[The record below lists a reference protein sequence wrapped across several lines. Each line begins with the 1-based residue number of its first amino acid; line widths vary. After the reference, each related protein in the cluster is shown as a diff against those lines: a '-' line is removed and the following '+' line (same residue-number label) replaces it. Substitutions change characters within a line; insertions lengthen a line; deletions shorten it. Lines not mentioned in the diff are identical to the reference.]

1 MSAES
6 KKAHNFIQSLIED
19 AVAKGE
25 HTGKVVTRFP
35 PEPNGYLHVGHAKS
49 ICLNFGIAETFE
61 GECNLRFDDTNPE
74 KESLE
79 YINAIKRDV
88 EWLGF
93 EWADEVRYAS
103 DYFDQLYAFAE
114 ELIEKGKAYVCALTA
129 DEMAEYRGSL
139 KEPGK
144 NSPYRDRPAEES
156 LQLFRDMRDGK
167 FQNGELVL
175 RAKIDMASPN
185 INMRDP
191 ILYRIRYA
199 DHHQTGDKWC
209 IYPMYDFTHPISDAL
224 EGITHSLCTLEFEDH
239 RPLYDWVL
247 DNITI
252 PCHPRQI
259 EFARLNLNYTVT
271 SKRKL
276 KRLVDDNVVDG
287 WDDPRMPT
295 ISGMRRRG
303 FTPESIRTFCDMIG
317 VNKAGGTVDVG
328 MLEHAIREDLNARAP
343 RAMCVMRPI
352 KVTLTNYPEGH
363 VMRPIKVTLTNYP
376 EGQTET
382 LTLPVHPQNPDMG
395 EREVTWSQVLYIDRE
410 DFAQEPPRKWKRL
423 APDQAVRLRGGY
435 VMTCKEVIRD
445 DSGEIVELKC
455 EYDPKTLGVNPEG
468 YKPNGVI
475 HWVSAADSVEVRINQ
490 YDRLFNHEAPDSDK
504 EGDMMDHI
512 NPDSLVVLE
521 GARVEKSLA
530 TPRTDLP
537 YQFEREGYFFCD
549 QELTESAGKP
559 VFNRTVTL
567 RDSWG
572 KGGK

>member
-19 AVAKGE
+19 AIASGE

-35 PEPNGYLHVGHAKS
+35 PEPNGYLHIGHAKS
-49 ICLNFGIAETFE
+49 ICLNFGIAETFS
-61 GECNLRFDDTNPE
+61 GDCNLRFDDTNPE
-74 KESLE
+74 KENQE
-79 YINAIKRDV
+79 YIDAIKQDV
-88 EWLGF
+88 EWLGY
-93 EWADEVRYAS
+93 EWAGDVRYAS
-103 DYFDQLYAFAE
+103 DYFDALYEFAE
-114 ELIEKGKAYVCALTA
+114 ELITRDKAYVCALTA

-139 KEPGK
+139 KEPGR
-144 NSPYRDRPAEES
+144 NSPYRDRPVEES
-156 LQLFRDMRDGK
+156 LQMFRDMRDGK
-167 FQNGELVL
+167 YQNGELVL

-199 DHHQTGDKWC
+199 EHHQTGNKWC
-209 IYPMYDFTHPISDAL
+209 IYPMYDFTHPISDAM

-247 DNITI
+247 DNISG

-259 EFARLNLNYTVT
+259 EFARLNLNYTIT

-276 KRLVDDNVVDG
+276 KRLVDEGVVDG
-287 WDDPRMPT
+287 WNDPRMPT

-303 FTPESIRTFCDMIG
+303 YTPESIRTFCDMIG

-328 MLEHAIREDLNARAP
+328 MLEHAIREDLNSRAP
-343 RAMCVMRPI
+343 RAMCVMRPL
-352 KVTLTNYPEGH
+352 KVTLTNYPAD
-363 VMRPIKVTLTNYP
+363 KS
-376 EGQTET
+376 ET
-382 LTLPVHPQNPDMG
+382 LTLPVHPQDPDMG
-395 EREVTWSQVLYIDRE
+395 EREVPWTQTLFIDQE
-410 DFAQEPPRKWKRL
+410 DFEMEPPRKWKRL

-435 VMTCKEVIRD
+435 VMTCREVVRD
-445 DSGEIVELKC
+445 DNGEIVELKC
-455 EYDPKTLGVNPEG
+455 EYDPNTLGVNPEG

-475 HWVSAADSVEVRINQ
+475 HWVSATDSVEADINL
-490 YDRLFNHEAPDSDK
+490 YDRLFNHESPDSDK
-504 EGDMMDHI
+504 EGDLMDHL
-512 NPDSLVVLE
+512 NPESLVVLK

-530 TPRTDLP
+530 APRTDLP

-549 QELTESAGKP
+549 QAHTEAAGRP

>member
-19 AVAKGE
+19 AIASGE

-35 PEPNGYLHVGHAKS
+35 PEPNGYLHIGHAKS
-49 ICLNFGIAETFE
+49 ICLNFGIAETFS
-61 GECNLRFDDTNPE
+61 GDCNLRFDDTNPE
-74 KESLE
+74 KENQE
-79 YINAIKRDV
+79 YIDAIKQDV
-88 EWLGF
+88 EWLGY
-93 EWADEVRYAS
+93 EWAGDVRYAS
-103 DYFDQLYAFAE
+103 DYFDALYEFAE
-114 ELIEKGKAYVCALTA
+114 ELITRDKAYVCALTA

-139 KEPGK
+139 KEPGR
-144 NSPYRDRPAEES
+144 NSPYRDRPVEES
-156 LQLFRDMRDGK
+156 LQMFRDMRDGK
-167 FQNGELVL
+167 YQNGELVL

-199 DHHQTGDKWC
+199 EHHQTGNKWC
-209 IYPMYDFTHPISDAL
+209 IYPMYDFTHPISDAM

-247 DNITI
+247 DNISG

-259 EFARLNLNYTVT
+259 EFARLNLNYTIT

-276 KRLVDDNVVDG
+276 KRLVDEGVVDG
-287 WDDPRMPT
+287 WNDPRMPT

-303 FTPESIRTFCDMIG
+303 YTPESIRTFCDMIG

-328 MLEHAIREDLNARAP
+328 MLEHAIREDLNTRAP
-343 RAMCVMRPI
+343 RAMCVMRPL
-352 KVTLTNYPEGH
+352 KVTLTNYPAD
-363 VMRPIKVTLTNYP
+363 KS
-376 EGQTET
+376 ET
-382 LTLPVHPQNPDMG
+382 LILPVHPQDPDMG
-395 EREVTWSQVLYIDRE
+395 EREVPWTQTLFIDRE
-410 DFAQEPPRKWKRL
+410 DFEMEPPRKWKRL

-435 VMTCKEVIRD
+435 VMTCREVVRD
-445 DSGEIVELKC
+445 DNGEIVELKC
-455 EYDPKTLGVNPEG
+455 VYDPNTLGVNPEG

-475 HWVSAADSVEVRINQ
+475 HWVSATDSVEADINL
-490 YDRLFNHEAPDSDK
+490 YDRLFNHESPDSDK
-504 EGDMMDHI
+504 EGDLMDHL
-512 NPDSLVVLE
+512 NPESLVVLK

-530 TPRTDLP
+530 APRTDLP

-549 QELTESAGKP
+549 QAHTEAAGRP

>member
-1 MSAES
+1 
-6 KKAHNFIQSLIED
+6 
-19 AVAKGE
+19 
-25 HTGKVVTRFP
+25 
-35 PEPNGYLHVGHAKS
+35 
-49 ICLNFGIAETFE
+49 LNFGIAQTFG

-74 KESLE
+74 KESQE
-79 YINAIKRDV
+79 YIDAIKQDV
-88 EWLGF
+88 EWLGY
-93 EWADEVRYAS
+93 EWADDVRYAS

-114 ELIEKGKAYVCALTA
+114 ELIEKGKAYVCALNA
-129 DEMAEYRGSL
+129 EQMAEYRGSL

-144 NSPYRDRPAEES
+144 NSPYRDRPVEES

-167 FQNGELVL
+167 FENGELVL

-185 INMRDP
+185 INLRDP

-199 DHHQTGDKWC
+199 DHHQTGSKWC

-247 DNITI
+247 DNITV

-259 EFARLNLNYTVT
+259 EFARLNLNYTIT

-276 KRLVDDNVVDG
+276 KRLVDEHVVEG
-287 WDDPRMPT
+287 WNDPRMPT

-303 FTPESIRTFCDMIG
+303 YTPESIRSFCDMIG

-328 MLEHAIREDLNARAP
+328 MLEYAIREDLNDRAP
-343 RAMCVMRPI
+343 RAMCVMRPL
-352 KVTLTNYPEGH
+352 KVTLTNYPAD
-363 VMRPIKVTLTNYP
+363 
-376 EGQTET
+376 QTET
-382 LTLPVHPQNPDMG
+382 LTLPVHPQKPEMG
-395 EREVTWSQVLYIDRE
+395 ERDVTWSQTLYIDRE
-410 DFAQEPPRKWKRL
+410 DFEVEPPRKWKRL
-423 APDQAVRLRGGY
+423 APEQAVRLRGGY
-435 VMTCKEVIRD
+435 VMTCKEVVRD
-445 DSGEIVELKC
+445 ASGEIVELKC
-455 EYDPKTLGVNPEG
+455 EYDPNTLGVNPEG

-475 HWVSAADSVEVRINQ
+475 HWVSANDSVETDINL
-490 YDRLFNHEAPDSDK
+490 YDRLFNHESPDSDK
-504 EGDMMDHI
+504 EGDFLDHL
-512 NPDSLVVLE
+512 NPESLVVLK

-530 TPRTDLP
+530 EPRTDLP

-549 QELTESAGKP
+549 QELTAKAGKP